1 MNNQNLTSKN
11 KVSDFVNQ
19 FQDHAIDIFYKSGI
33 DFCCDGAQSLETA
46 CKEKDLDQE
55 QILNELNNLSEKSDD
70 SSMEDWTQFSL
81 TKLIDH
87 IESVHHKYLDVAL
100 PQLTELMTKV
110 LSAHGKNH
118 PELFELEKAIADLN
132 YDFEPHLM
140 KEERVLFQM
149 IKNLEGS
156 MANGSCPCDSI
167 ENPVRIMIQEHD
179 AVAVILQRIK
189 TVTNNYSPPEDACE
203 TYILLF
209 KNLNE
214 VKTDTHLH
222 IHKENNLLFPK
233 ALNEVA
239 THQ

>member
-1 MNNQNLTSKN
+1 
-11 KVSDFVNQ
+11 
-19 FQDHAIDIFYKSGI
+19 
-33 DFCCDGAQSLETA
+33 
-46 CKEKDLDQE
+46 
-55 QILNELNNLSEKSDD
+55 
-70 SSMEDWTQFSL
+70 
-81 TKLIDH
+81 
-87 IESVHHKYLDVAL
+87 
-100 PQLTELMTKV
+100 
-110 LSAHGKNH
+110 
-118 PELFELEKAIADLN
+118 
-132 YDFEPHLM
+132 
-140 KEERVLFQM
+140 M

-203 TYILLF
+203 SYILLF